1 MYKCP
6 HIAGGED
13 LPEFHFVRALAQSR
27 VASKVRGAIVV
38 ETPLAAA
45 TPEQLQICIEEG
57 KNSGVK
63 QFYPKL
69 IW

>member
-1 MYKCP
+1 M
-6 HIAGGED
+6 
-13 LPEFHFVRALAQSR
+13 RALAQSP

-57 KNSGVK
+57 KNSVVK
-63 QFYPKL
+63 QLYPKL
-69 IW
+69 I